1 MSWILS
7 QIIFELNT
15 FWLLAQLLE
24 MNYVETKLTNFI
36 YHHHLVSKDDLCYEY
51 FSIISNIFELNTFWL
66 LAQLLEMNY
75 VKIKVINLIYH
86 HHF

>member
-1 MSWILS
+1 
-7 QIIFELNT
+7 
-15 FWLLAQLLE
+15 
-24 MNYVETKLTNFI
+24 MNYVETKMTNFI
-36 YHHHLVSKDDLCYEY
+36 YHLVSKDDLCHGY
-51 FSIISNIFELNTFWL
+51 FSIISSIFELNTFWL